1 MGARWQVKS
10 KFPQICSIPGQR
22 GPKRRRLPSGAPSQ
36 CELRKRRVRSDL
48 GPFGGPSNIALR
60 SPRSANQFRIRV
72 FGANQARFIPKGAP
86 RPPGA
91 ITSRPGAK
99 LVRLPLPA
107 VGQKSAL
114 YERRRAQEAGAD
126 PKAEYI
132 ASLER
137 QLAHATGRWSRP
149 NGRRYPPVAPRPASP
164 ANPNLHCSS
173 IRLDR
178 FRDRFCD

>member
-36 CELRKRRVRSDL
+36 FELRKRRVRPDL

-114 YERRRAQEAGAD
+114 YQVTSNQVYLPSWSFKRPDFQDGSLWGIWRRA
-126 PKAEYI
+126 
-132 ASLER
+132 
-137 QLAHATGRWSRP
+137 
-149 NGRRYPPVAPRPASP
+149 GRRINSTATKQTHSP
-164 ANPNLHCSS
+164 T
-173 IRLDR
+173 IGDGEGE
-178 FRDRFCD
+178 RD

>member
-22 GPKRRRLPSGAPSQ
+22 GPKRRRLPSGAHSQ
-36 CELRKRRVRSDL
+36 FELRKRCVHPDL

-114 YERRRAQEAGAD
+114 YGACVHGED
-126 PKAEYI
+126 GAP
-132 ASLER
+132 
-137 QLAHATGRWSRP
+137 GSR
-149 NGRRYPPVAPRPASP
+149 SP
-164 ANPNLHCSS
+164 A
-173 IRLDR
+173 RLGTPLKPATR
-178 FRDRFCD
+178 FETIQYVHVCTFVYACY